1 MNTPSWLGVSDTF
14 LIYTSAIPIPTPIP
28 LSDNTS
34 TAWDLYREM
43 WGSHGEFIVDGNLK
57 SVEYVDRLATIK
69 VPTLIIAGD
78 HDESDPVMSKEMH
91 EKIAGSKLV
100 ILPESGHMTFVDQP
114 NIFIK
119 TVSDFVSER

>member
-28 LSDNTS
+28 RNDNTS

-100 ILPESGHMTFVDQP
+100 ILPQSGHMTFVDQP

-119 TVSDFVSER
+119 TVSDFVNEK